1 MEITGDYRIDAAREA
16 VWRALND
23 PDILRQCIPGCQ
35 ELEKLSD
42 TEYTAKVAT
51 KIGPMQA
58 KFTGK
63 VTLSDMDPPN
73 GYRISGEG
81 QGGVAGFAKGGATV
95 TLGSDGEATL
105 LHYDADAQIGGKMAQ
120 LGSRLIDATARKTAD
135 QFFGAFSDLVGG
147 APQLQATP
155 DGAPEEAPDRDGKGL
170 APMIWIGALIAVVI
184 GVLVIFSSL

>member
-1 MEITGDYRIDAAREA
+1 MEITGDYRIDAPREA

-81 QGGVAGFAKGGATV
+81 QGGVAVLVWG
-95 TLGSDGEATL
+95 
-105 LHYDADAQIGGKMAQ
+105 
-120 LGSRLIDATARKTAD
+120 
-135 QFFGAFSDLVGG
+135 FFGN
-147 APQLQATP
+147 
-155 DGAPEEAPDRDGKGL
+155 
-170 APMIWIGALIAVVI
+170 AVRCRLEL
-184 GVLVIFSSL
+184 GRAAD